1 MMLLSYDSNMMPAFS
16 VYYSSSA
23 LVLVVLACT
32 VIRRRYF
39 SPIKDV
45 PGPFLASITRLHHV
59 YHIYMG
65 KQSHWVTKLHEEYG
79 PCVRIAPDEVSVS
92 HPDAPKKLLLSV
104 LHKVRL
110 SRLHLKSTSR
120 SLISIGPI
128 LSCRCH
134 ARLSIPKCNFLARP
148 KGENEAE

>member
-1 MMLLSYDSNMMPAFS
+1 MMFLPYNSDVMSAFP
-16 VYYSSSA
+16 VYYSSIA
-23 LVLVVLACT
+23 LVLVVLAST

-45 PGPFLASITRLHHV
+45 PGPFLSSITRLHHV

-65 KQSHWVTKLHEEYG
+65 KQSHWITKLHEEYG

-104 LHKVRL
+104 LHKV
-110 SRLHLKSTSR
+110 SRLRLQLGGYLTWADSDRAH
-120 SLISIGPI
+120 SIMRVPCQI
-128 LSCRCH
+128 TDFKMQSPCE
-134 ARLSIPKCNFLARP
+134 IPRRK
-148 KGENEAE
+148 